1 MTLSSSPDAATVL
14 DDLRYVISFAEQGT
28 GLRVLSA
35 SVDLLAVTNRS
46 AGAGLPT
53 IGLLTLGG
61 DLTRA
66 DTQRLQFQLKRAPT
80 PNFDQLPEV
89 LRDAVVSLRAG
100 LSALASLKDT
110 FDVTARMEFKFE
122 LTSEAK
128 GGFLVRFGARSV
140 DSHSLTVEV
149 QAV

>member
-1 MTLSSSPDAATVL
+1 MTQPSSLDAATVL
-14 DDLRYVISFAEQGT
+14 DDLRYVIYFAEQGT
-28 GLRVLSA
+28 GLKVLSA
-35 SVDLLAVTNRS
+35 SVDLLAVTTRS
-46 AGAGLPT
+46 GGAGIPT

-66 DTQRLQFQLKRAPT
+66 DTQRLQFTLKRAPA
-80 PNFDQLPEV
+80 PNFDRLPDQLK
-89 LRDAVVSLRAG
+89 DAVQQVKAG
-100 LSALASLKDT
+100 LAALASLKGT
-110 FDVTARMEFKFE
+110 FDVTARLEFKFE

-128 GGFLVRFGARSV
+128 GSFLVRFGAKSA